1 VSSSLKVGTVKLSL
15 RWVLVVPFLLQ
26 IFAVVG
32 LTGYLAYKNGQRTV
46 GELVQKLGNEAGE
59 HTQQKLMHY
68 LNTAQLVNQIN
79 ADVINLETVK
89 LSDRSS
95 LERYL
100 GNQLRQFQTVS
111 EINLGTVEG
120 DLIGGK
126 ASSDRS
132 IVLNVA
138 GRQTGGSIKTYAT
151 NAKGQPTKLLRSLP
165 NYDPRSRPWYQQA
178 AQARRPVWSQ
188 IYPSFVSHQLEIAAS
203 RPLYDTQGNL
213 RGVASTVL
221 SLERMSQFLTELQ
234 VSKNGQTFVI
244 DPSGLLVASSTPQP
258 TADPT
263 QPTQPPNLLQAV
275 ASPNSL
281 TRASAEFL
289 TKQIPDL
296 KTVEKP
302 RYLTFDLRGQRQ
314 FLILLPLETQPDLDW
329 LIAVVVPE
337 RDFMAQVQ
345 DNTRNTLLLCLAALV
360 LAALLGIYTSRW
372 ISRPILKL
380 SEASRT
386 IAQAASSPRDRA
398 ILQHSI
404 ERQSIFEFDVLAQSF
419 NQMAKQLGAAF
430 LGLEQANTQLEQRVA
445 RRTSALRQAEAELR
459 GLLCA
464 MNELI
469 LVLDAEGKL
478 VKVVQTSTDLPD
490 KPTEAAIGQPL
501 AEVFPTAQVDEIGVA
516 IQQALGIRQTHLVEY
531 CHRPGDA
538 EIWCAAS
545 ISPINDQNVIL
556 VVRDIT
562 EEHQA
567 AAELQEDLDREKQL
581 NELKSRFVSM
591 TSHEF
596 RTPLTTI
603 LSSVDLLESRS
614 HTWAEARDL
623 KHLERI
629 QTAVKRM
636 TALLNDVLVIS
647 KADANRIEFEPTELD
662 LEEYCRNLIE
672 EMQPS
677 EDSRHQ
683 LVFEVKGQCG
693 LVWMD
698 EKLLQHIL
706 PNLVSNALKYS
717 PSGGQVFFRL
727 HCQEQQVTFEVQD
740 QGIGIPAHDVDQI
753 FDSFHRA
760 RNVGNISGTGLG
772 LAIVK
777 KSVDLHG
784 GTIYIESQVGAG
796 TTFTVVLP
804 LHHGANYTQG
814 EKA

>member
-1 VSSSLKVGTVKLSL
+1 MTAVKLPL

-32 LTGYLAYKNGQRTV
+32 LTGFLAYKNGQRTV

-59 HTQQKLMHY
+59 HTQQKLINY
-68 LNTAQLVNQIN
+68 LNTAQLVNRIN
-79 ADVINLETVK
+79 ADVISLDSLK
-89 LSDRSS
+89 LTNRPR

-100 GNQLRQFQTVS
+100 WQQMRQFKQVS
-111 EINLGTVEG
+111 EINLGTTEG
-120 DLIGGK
+120 DFLG
-126 ASSDRS
+126 AESLS
-132 IVLNVA
+132 N
-138 GRQTGGSIKTYAT
+138 GSIALNIANQNTNGSIRTYAT
-151 NAKGQPTKLLRSLP
+151 NVKGERTKLLRSLP
-165 NYDPRSRPWYQQA
+165 NFDPRNRPWYQQA
-178 AQARRPVWSQ
+178 VQARRPVWSQ
-188 IYPSFVSHQLEIAAS
+188 IYPSFLNHRLEIAAS
-203 RPLYDTQGNL
+203 RPLYDAEGTL
-213 RGVASTVL
+213 RGVASATL
-221 SLERMSQFLTELQ
+221 SLERMSQFLQELNI
-234 VSKNGQTFVI
+234 SPNGQTWVI
-244 DPSGLLVASSTPQP
+244 SPTGLLVATSTPKA
-258 TADPT
+258 TADAT
-263 QPTQPPNLLQAV
+263 QTPSLLQAA
-275 ASPNSL
+275 ASPNPL
-281 TRASAEFL
+281 TRASAEAL
-289 TKQIPDL
+289 TEQVPDL
-296 KTVEKP
+296 KAVTAP
-302 RYLTFDLRGQRQ
+302 RYLEFDFQGQRQ
-314 FLILLPLETQPDLDW
+314 FLIVLPFETDPDLDW

-345 DNTRNTLLLCLAALV
+345 DNTRNTLLLCLGALA
-360 LAALLGIYTSRW
+360 LATALGVYTSRW

-380 SEASRT
+380 SEASSA
-386 IAQAASSPRDRA
+386 IAQGANSAHDRA

-404 ERQSIFEFDVLAQSF
+404 DRQNIFEIDVLAQSF

-430 LGLEQANTQLEQRVA
+430 LGLEQANSQLEQRVA
-445 RRTSALRQAEAELR
+445 RRTNALRQAEAELR

-469 LVLDAEGKL
+469 LVFDANGTL
-478 VKVVQTSTDLPD
+478 VKIAQTSTDLPD
-490 KPTEAAIGQPL
+490 KPTEAAIGKSL
-501 AEVFPTAQVDEIGVA
+501 AEVFPTAQVDELAIA
-516 IQQALGIRQTHLVEY
+516 IQQALGIQQTHIVEY
-531 CHRPGDA
+531 CHRIGEK
-538 EIWCAAS
+538 EIWCSAS
-545 ISPINDQNVIL
+545 ISPINEQNVIL
-556 VVRDIT
+556 VARDIT
-562 EEHQA
+562 EEHEA
-567 AAELQEDLDREKQL
+567 AIELQEDLDREKQL

-614 HTWAEARDL
+614 HNWAEARDL

-647 KADANRIEFEPTELD
+647 KADADRLEFDPTELD
-662 LEEYCRNLIE
+662 IEDYCRNLVE

-677 EDSRHQ
+677 ATAKHQ

-706 PNLVSNALKYS
+706 PNLLSNALKYS
-717 PSGGQVFFRL
+717 PDGGQVFFRL
-727 HCQEQQVTFEVQD
+727 HCQAQAVRFEVQD
-740 QGIGIPAHDVDQI
+740 QGIGIPPSDRDQI

-784 GTIYIESQVGAG
+784 GTVHIDSQVGEG

-804 LHHGANYTQG
+804 THRGANHTQG
-814 EKA
+814 KTA

>member
-1 VSSSLKVGTVKLSL
+1 MNPTHKMTAVKLPL
-15 RWVLVVPFLLQ
+15 RWVLVVPFLVQ

-32 LTGYLAYKNGQRTV
+32 LTGFLAYKNGQRTV

-59 HTQQKLMHY
+59 HTQQKLMNY

-79 ADVINLETVK
+79 SDVISLETVK
-89 LSDRSS
+89 FSDRPG

-111 EINLGTVEG
+111 EINLGTDQG
-120 DLIGGK
+120 DLIG
-126 ASSDRS
+126 ASFTSEQT
-132 IVLNVA
+132 IVLNVG
-138 GRQTGGSIKTYAT
+138 GRQIGGSLKSYTT
-151 NAKGQPTKLLRSLP
+151 NAKGQPIQLLRSLP

-178 AQARRPVWSQ
+178 VQARRPVWSD
-188 IYPSFVSHQLEIAAS
+188 IYPSFINHQLEIAAS
-203 RPLYDTQGNL
+203 RPFYDLQGKL
-213 RGVASTVL
+213 RGVVSTTL
-221 SLERMSQFLTELQ
+221 SLDRINQFLRELQ
-234 VSKNGQTFVI
+234 VSQNGQTFVI
-244 DPSGLLVASSTPQP
+244 APSGLLVASSTPQP
-258 TADPT
+258 TADDT
-263 QPTQPPNLLQAV
+263 PNLLQAI
-275 ASPNSL
+275 ASPNPL
-281 TRASAEFL
+281 TRTSAESL
-289 TKQIPDL
+289 IKQIPDL
-296 KTVEKP
+296 KAVTNP
-302 RYLTFDLRGQRQ
+302 RYLKFDFRGQRQ
-314 FLILLPLETQPDLDW
+314 FLILLPLQTQPDLDW

-345 DNTRNTLLLCLAALV
+345 DNTRNTLLLCLAALM

-380 SEASRT
+380 SEASST
-386 IAQAASSPRDRA
+386 IAQAASSASDRA

-404 ERQSIFEFDVLAQSF
+404 ERQSIFELDVLAQSF
-419 NQMAKQLGAAF
+419 NKMAKQLGSAF
-430 LGLEQANTQLEQRVA
+430 QGLEQANTQLEQRVA
-445 RRTSALRQAEAELR
+445 RRTNALRQAEAELR

-469 LVLDAEGKL
+469 LVLDAESKL
-478 VKVVQTSTDLPD
+478 VKIVQTSTDLPD

-501 AEVFPTAQVDEIGVA
+501 AEVFPTAQVDEVAVA
-516 IQQALGIRQTHLVEY
+516 IQQALGIQQTHLVEY
-531 CHRPGDA
+531 CHRPGEP

-545 ISPINDQNVIL
+545 ISPINEQNVIL
-556 VVRDIT
+556 VVRDIS

-614 HTWAEARDL
+614 HKWAEARDL

-647 KADANRIEFEPTELD
+647 KAEANRIEFDPTQLD
-662 LEEYCRNLIE
+662 IEEYCRNLVE
-672 EMQPS
+672 EMQS
-677 EDSRHQ
+677 SASTRHQ
-683 LVFEVKGQCG
+683 LVFEVNGQCG

-706 PNLVSNALKYS
+706 PNLLSNALKYS
-717 PSGGQVFFRL
+717 PEGGQVFFRL
-727 HCQEQQVTFEVQD
+727 HCQAQQVTFEVQD
-740 QGIGIPAHDVDQI
+740 QGIGIPPNDLDHI

-784 GTIYIESQVGAG
+784 GNIHIDSQVGEG

-804 LHHGANYTQG
+804 TRQMANHIQG